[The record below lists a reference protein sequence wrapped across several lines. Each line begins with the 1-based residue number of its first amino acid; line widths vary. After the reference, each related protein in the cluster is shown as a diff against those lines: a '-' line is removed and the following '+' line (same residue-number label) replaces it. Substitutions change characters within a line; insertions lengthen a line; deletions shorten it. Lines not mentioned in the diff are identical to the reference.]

1 MKKIVVVGA
10 VGGGATV
17 AGQIRFYDKD
27 AKITVFD
34 RDSTMSYAAC
44 GTPYAI
50 GGVIEDTESLLM
62 ADPEQFKEKRNID
75 VWLEH
80 EVMEI
85 NRAEK
90 SVLVKNL
97 KTGECFHE
105 PYDFLILSP
114 GGSAMVP
121 VLDGLAST
129 DHFVLRSFG
138 DMERIMSYIEQT
150 QPSSCAVSGAGFI
163 GIEMAENLKNLGLH
177 VQMVHKSSHVMSIL
191 DPDISNQV
199 LAELKSNG
207 VVVHTNSVITKADQK
222 ELLLSTGQKLHA
234 DFLILST
241 GLKPNTELAE
251 KAGLP
256 IGETGG
262 IITNEFM
269 QTADSSI
276 YALGDASENTDFVTG
291 GAKRVPLASPAHR
304 QAFIAA
310 QHLTGHAI
318 PKTGLLGTSI
328 VKVFALDVAMTGLNE
343 RSLIEKGLLYE
354 TVLLKGNSNAGYYP
368 DHSEITLKVHF
379 NPETRKI
386 LGAQCIGSKG
396 VDKRIDVLA
405 TAMYAGLA
413 IEDLQALELCYAP
426 PYSSPKDPINMV
438 GYKAISNQKGTNA

>member
-1 MKKIVVVGA
+1 MVAAMKKIVIVGA

-17 AGQIRFYDKD
+17 AGQIRFYDQD

-50 GGVIEDTESLLM
+50 GGVIEETQSLLM
-62 ADPEQFKEKRNID
+62 ADPQQFEEKRNID
-75 VWLEH
+75 VYLEH
-80 EVMEI
+80 EVLEI
-85 NRAEK
+85 NRTEK

-97 KTGECFHE
+97 KTGEVFHE
-105 PYDFLILSP
+105 AYDFLILSP
-114 GGSAMVP
+114 GGSAIVP
-121 VLDGLAST
+121 AIDGLDST
-129 DHFVLRSFG
+129 NHFVLRSFG
-138 DMERIMSYIEQT
+138 DMEGIISYIEKAK
-150 QPSSCAVSGAGFI
+150 PSSCVVSGAGFI
-163 GIEMAENLKNLGLH
+163 GIEMAENLMNLGLK

-191 DPDISNQV
+191 DPEFSDRV
-199 LAELKSNG
+199 LTELKNNG
-207 VVVHTNSVITKADQK
+207 VVVYTDSVITKTDKK
-222 ELLLSTGQKLHA
+222 ELHLSTGQKLQA
-234 DFLILST
+234 DFIIMSV
-241 GLKPNTELAE
+241 GIKPNTQLAE
-251 KAGLP
+251 KASLP

-304 QAFIAA
+304 QAFIVAK
-310 QHLTGHAI
+310 HLTGNSI
-318 PKTGLLGTSI
+318 PKAGLLGTSI
-328 VKVFALDVAMTGLNE
+328 VKVFTLDVAMTGLNE
-343 RSLIEKGLLYE
+343 RSLLENGVLYE
-354 TVLLKGNSNAGYYP
+354 TVLHKGNSNAGYYP
-368 DHSEITLKVHF
+368 DHSEITLKVHYS
-379 NPETRKI
+379 PETRKI

-405 TAMYAGLA
+405 TAMFAGLT

-438 GYKAISNQKGTNA
+438 GYKAIRK